1 MATLAEL
8 DRLHRERHAPLFERA
23 YGEVR
28 RMTAAIAL
36 DTIHARRLHTL
47 RTMLRRKIA
56 CNDAT
61 MLRAWLGEFQAAI
74 DMVCEDAH
82 RAADAR
88 NDRRAA

>member
-1 MATLAEL
+1 MTTLL
-8 DRLHRERHAPLFERA
+8 
-23 YGEVR
+23 
-28 RMTAAIAL
+28 AIL
-36 DTIHARRLHTL
+36 
-47 RTMLRRKIA
+47 A